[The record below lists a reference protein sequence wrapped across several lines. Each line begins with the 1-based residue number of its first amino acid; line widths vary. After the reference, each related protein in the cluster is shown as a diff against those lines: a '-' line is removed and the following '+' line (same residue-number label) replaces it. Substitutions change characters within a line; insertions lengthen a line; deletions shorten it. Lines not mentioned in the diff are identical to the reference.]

1 MEGRIRNH
9 ISTHT
14 GDRRWTSALALTAFL
29 AIVAIGSSG
38 CGEKEQQA
46 DTAEQA
52 LPVTVHAP
60 YREDAIRV
68 ISANGSLAADKQVTV
83 ISPVSGRI
91 VSKRVDLGSRVAA
104 NQVLFVV
111 DYSSLDAAVQQAQAA
126 VSSAEQQAANLATEF
141 ARVQRLYAE
150 GGASQSQFDAI
161 RTQKAAADEGV
172 KQARAMLQQAVIR
185 RNDAEVRAPF
195 SGLVGKVFVEV
206 GDMVGPGVPLAV
218 VTEPAPLIAK
228 IQVPERDFGTLRIG
242 QSATVQVAS
251 YPNEAFSG
259 TIRQISPI
267 LDAMTRMAD
276 VEILLPNRDQRLK
289 AGMYARVEIEAD
301 RRPNA
306 LMVPS
311 NAVLQEASLVAG
323 STVSNI
329 TRTYYLFV
337 AEGERAVRRNVTLG
351 YTTGDRVEITSGI
364 RPDDKIIVQG
374 HSFLQ
379 NGQRVSPA
387 SE

>member
-1 MEGRIRNH
+1 
-9 ISTHT
+9 
-14 GDRRWTSALALTAFL
+14 
-29 AIVAIGSSG
+29 
-38 CGEKEQQA
+38 
-46 DTAEQA
+46 
-52 LPVTVHAP
+52 
-60 YREDAIRV
+60 
-68 ISANGSLAADKQVTV
+68 
-83 ISPVSGRI
+83 
-91 VSKRVDLGSRVAA
+91 
-104 NQVLFVV
+104 
-111 DYSSLDAAVQQAQAA
+111 
-126 VSSAEQQAANLATEF
+126 
-141 ARVQRLYAE
+141 
-150 GGASQSQFDAI
+150 
-161 RTQKAAADEGV
+161 
-172 KQARAMLQQAVIR
+172 
-185 RNDAEVRAPF
+185 
-195 SGLVGKVFVEV
+195 
-206 GDMVGPGVPLAV
+206 
-218 VTEPAPLIAK
+218 
-228 IQVPERDFGTLRIG
+228 
-242 QSATVQVAS
+242 
-251 YPNEAFSG
+251 
-259 TIRQISPI
+259 
-267 LDAMTRMAD
+267 
-276 VEILLPNRDQRLK
+276 LLPNRDQRLK